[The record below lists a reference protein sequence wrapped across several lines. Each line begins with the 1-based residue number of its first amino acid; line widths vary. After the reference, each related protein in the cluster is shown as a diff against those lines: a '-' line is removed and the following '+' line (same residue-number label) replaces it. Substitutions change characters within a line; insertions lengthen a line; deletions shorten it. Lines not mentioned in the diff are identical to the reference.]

1 MGDNQPATNW
11 ASDQHCHRSDFYQ
24 QLFDR
29 GWKQAGGARGV
40 GRLLLAH
47 HERLQP
53 DFANKQG
60 GGQLQII
67 FFSTKGVA
75 REFSQEWRGGAWMHI
90 GWQRDAVK
98 YWDLDGRHKLL
109 RPQTKSDLFH

>member
-1 MGDNQPATNW
+1 MV
-11 ASDQHCHRSDFYQ
+11 
-24 QLFDR
+24 
-29 GWKQAGGARGV
+29 GV
-40 GRLLLAH
+40 GSLLLAH

-67 FFSTKGVA
+67 FFSTKRVA
-75 REFSQEWRGGAWMHI
+75 RELSQEWRGGAWMHI

>member
-1 MGDNQPATNW
+1 MV
-11 ASDQHCHRSDFYQ
+11 
-24 QLFDR
+24 
-29 GWKQAGGARGV
+29 GV

-67 FFSTKGVA
+67 KKRVA
-75 REFSQEWRGGAWMHI
+75 RELSQEWRGGAWMHI

-109 RPQTKSDLFH
+109 RPQTKNDLFH